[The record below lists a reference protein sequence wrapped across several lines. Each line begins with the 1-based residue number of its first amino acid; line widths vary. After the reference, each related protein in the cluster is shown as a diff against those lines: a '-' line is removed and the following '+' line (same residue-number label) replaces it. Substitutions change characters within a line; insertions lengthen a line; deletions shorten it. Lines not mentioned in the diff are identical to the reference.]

1 MFFYVEL
8 LKRELYDILLFFYL
22 ILINSEEV
30 FLILY
35 KNRNYRFLVI
45 YSEKKFNEFDCI
57 IRIFK
62 IIVY

>member
-8 LKRELYDILLFFYL
+8 LRRELYDILLFFYL

-45 YSEKKFNEFDCI
+45 YIEKK
-57 IRIFK
+57 
-62 IIVY
+62 V